1 MSMKRVTINAAV
13 VIGTLALIYLLW
25 VFRAPLVIFL
35 FSLAFAAAAR
45 PGVESLLENGVPR
58 GRAIL
63 IVYALFFAVLL
74 LFLLFLGNPLLAE
87 IQQMADRLVMTY
99 DRIWAEWPEGTE
111 IQRRIVE
118 YLPAPEAL
126 YSSFSSE
133 QQGSVLNRLLGIT
146 VNSFSFLGH
155 VVTAIILSIYWSA
168 DQVRFE
174 RLWLSLLPVESR
186 ARARDMWRGIEH
198 DFGLYIRSE
207 VMQSIV
213 AGMLLNLGLW
223 AMGVNYPTLLS
234 LIGALAWLVPWLG
247 GVLSVLPI
255 TLVALSQSPELGI
268 FATAYAIG
276 VLFFLELFIEPR
288 FIRRRQFSSL
298 LSILLIIAL
307 VEPFG
312 LMGFLVAPPL
322 AAAIELVIRY
332 NLQSRQPP
340 AASEA
345 AQRIPELRARLEELR
360 AAAENSG
367 QPLEPQTMG
376 MLERLETLIDQVDEA
391 VVKGKAANE
400 TGLRQPEKKQPAA

>member
-35 FSLAFAAAAR
+35 FSLAFAATAR
-45 PGVESLLENGVPR
+45 PGVESLLENGIPR

-63 IVYALFFAVLL
+63 IVYALFFAVLIL
-74 LFLLFLGNPLLAE
+74 ILIFLGNPLLEEA
-87 IQQMADRLVMTY
+87 QLLVDRLAMTY

-111 IQRRIVE
+111 IQRRIVQ
-118 YLPAPEAL
+118 YLPAPETL
-126 YSSFSSE
+126 YESFSSE
-133 QQGSVLNRLLGIT
+133 QQGSVLNGLLGIT
-146 VNSFSFLGH
+146 VNSFAFLGQL
-155 VVTAIILSIYWSA
+155 VTALILSIYWSV

-186 ARARDMWRGIEH
+186 ARARDMWRGIER

-207 VMQSIV
+207 VMQSIF

-223 AMGVNYPTLLS
+223 AMGVNYPTLLA

-255 TLVALSQSPELGI
+255 TLVALSQSLELSI
-268 FATAYAIG
+268 FATAYAVG

-332 NLQSRQPP
+332 NLQARQPP
-340 AASEA
+340 AVSEA
-345 AQRIPELRARLEELR
+345 AQRIPQLRTRLEELR
-360 AAAENSG
+360 AAAENSE
-367 QPLEPQTMG
+367 QPLEPQTIG
-376 MLERLETLIDQVDEA
+376 MLERLETLIDQVDDA
-391 VVKGKAANE
+391 VVRGKAANE
-400 TGLRQPEKKQPAA
+400 TGQRQPEKKLPAD